1 MYICKKILTMD
12 LQPFF
17 KLLNDDD
24 KRLLRPIL
32 ISLPCFYTLISLYF
46 PDFNCMNI
54 ISGIIT
60 TLGVTIIMTGIFYF
74 QIAFIDEYNRD
85 TTSSM
90 ITCLLVFTTF
100 IAILCGCLSN
110 FSISTL
116 YAIFTAIIASYI
128 ISGIRLFRR
137 RKKSQKK

>member
-1 MYICKKILTMD
+1 MYICKKNIAMD

-24 KRLLRPIL
+24 RRLLRPIL
-32 ISLPCFYTLISLYF
+32 IATPCFYTFISLYF
-46 PDFNCMNI
+46 PEFSSMNI
-54 ISGIIT
+54 ISGIIM

-85 TTSSM
+85 TISSM
-90 ITCLLVFTTF
+90 ITCLLVFTAF
-100 IAILCGCLSN
+100 SAILFGCLSS

-116 YAIFTAIIASYI
+116 YAIFVAIIGSYI
-128 ISGIRLFRR
+128 ISGIRFCWR
-137 RKKSQKK
+137 RKKTKKK